1 LHEVDLSTTVI
12 EPAEIEESSIVE
24 RWYVVI
30 VMCLVYAVNI
40 ADRYVVSTVLEPIRL
55 DLVLTDAGV
64 GFLTG
69 VPLGLFYVAFG
80 IPMSWLADRRNRRN
94 ILVTSLI
101 VWSGFTAVC
110 GLSRTYWQFLAAR
123 IGVGIGETGGTPP
136 ANSIIADYFPA
147 DRRPMALG
155 VFALGAPIGAWLGAN
170 VAGAIANAY
179 GWRATFLAL
188 GIPGVLMGALIYLTI
203 REPQRGR
210 LDAVADTGAPPLLES
225 LRFLWRQKAAF
236 HVVMAS
242 GVCALWG
249 WGLIWFTPAFLMRS
263 YHLDVGEAGAVTGNI
278 HLVGGIVATAVTAW
292 ILSRPR
298 MADPRRVV
306 WLLAVGVGLATIPSF
321 IAYWTQSLWVAKCM
335 FWLFI
340 PAIYFYIGPCMG
352 LMQNL
357 APPRMRAMFTAWSLV
372 VGNVFNLI
380 IAPQGVGL
388 LSDWFAGS
396 RGADAHSLRLALLVL
411 APTGFWAVYHF
422 CMAARTV
429 VADQARATGYL
440 AASISP

>member
-1 LHEVDLSTTVI
+1 MNDAVGSRAASLT
-12 EPAEIEESSIVE
+12 E
-24 RWYVVI
+24 RWYVVV

-55 DLVLTDAGV
+55 ELKLSDGGV

-69 VPLGLFYVAFG
+69 VPLGLFYVSFG

-94 ILVTSLI
+94 ILVASLI
-101 VWSGFTAVC
+101 AWSAFTAAC
-110 GLSRTYWQFLAAR
+110 GLARNYWQFLAGR
-123 IGVGIGETGGTPP
+123 IGVGVGEAGGTPP
-136 ANSIIADYFPA
+136 ANSIIADHFPV

-170 VAGAIANAY
+170 VAGAVAHAY
-179 GWRATFLAL
+179 GWRAAFLAL
-188 GIPGVLMGALIYLTI
+188 GVPGVIMGALIYMTI

-210 LDAVADTGAPPLLES
+210 MDAGSVADAPSLLES
-225 LRFLWRQKAAF
+225 LRYLWRQKAAF
-236 HVVMAS
+236 HVVMGT

-249 WGLIWFTPAFLMRS
+249 WGLIWFTPAFLMRA
-263 YHLDVGEAGAVTGNI
+263 YGLDVGEAGAVTGNI
-278 HLVGGIVATAVTAW
+278 HLVGGILATAGTAW
-292 ILSRPR
+292 ILSRPA

-306 WLLAVGVGLATIPSF
+306 WLLALGVGLATVPSF
-321 IAYWTQSLWVAKCM
+321 LAYWTHSLATARSM

-340 PAIYFYIGPCMG
+340 PAIYFYIGPAMG

-357 APPRMRAMFTAWSLV
+357 APPRTRAMFTAWSLV

-388 LSDWFAGS
+388 LSDWFAGKA
-396 RGADAHSLRLALLVL
+396 GPDAHSLRLALLVL
-411 APTGFWAVYHF
+411 APTGLWAVFHF
-422 CMAARTV
+422 LMASKTIL
-429 VADQARATGYL
+429 ADQARATGHIVT
-440 AASISP
+440 AAHPGGVPA

>member
-1 LHEVDLSTTVI
+1 MSSTVVET
-12 EPAEIEESSIVE
+12 AEMQAASLAE

-30 VMCLVYAVNI
+30 VMCLVYAVSI

-55 DLVLTDAGV
+55 DLKLSDAGV

-69 VPLGLFYVAFG
+69 IPLGLFYVAFG

-94 ILVTSLI
+94 ILVISLI
-101 VWSGFTAVC
+101 VWSGFTALC
-110 GLSRTYWQFLAAR
+110 GISRNYWQFLAAR
-123 IGVGIGETGGTPP
+123 VGVGIGETGGTPP
-136 ANSIIADYFPA
+136 ANSIIADHFPA
-147 DRRPMALG
+147 ERRPMALG

-170 VAGAIANAY
+170 VAGAVADTY
-179 GWRATFLAL
+179 GWRAAFLAL
-188 GIPGVLMGALIYLTI
+188 GVPGVLMGTLIYATI
-203 REPQRGR
+203 REPKHGR
-210 LDAVADTGAPPLLES
+210 LDPVAAEAPPLLES

-249 WGLIWFTPAFLMRS
+249 WGLIWFTPAFLMRT
-263 YHLDVGEAGAVTGNI
+263 YHLNVAQAGAITGNI
-278 HLVGGIVATAVTAW
+278 QLVGGIAATALTAW

-306 WLLAVGVGLATIPSF
+306 WLLAIGVGVTTIPSF
-321 IAYWTQSLWVAKCM
+321 VAYWTHSLWVAKCM

-396 RGADAHSLRLALLVL
+396 RGADADSLRLALLVL

-429 VADQARATGYL
+429 VADQARAGGYL
-440 AASISP
+440 GAKVNA

>member
-1 LHEVDLSTTVI
+1 MGGALLSTTVI
-12 EPAEIEESSIVE
+12 DAPPSRAASLAE

-55 DLVLTDAGV
+55 DLKLTDFGA

-69 VPLGLFYVAFG
+69 VPLGLFYVSLG
-80 IPMSWLADRRNRRN
+80 IPMSWLADRKNRRN
-94 ILVTSLI
+94 ILAASLI
-101 VWSGFTAVC
+101 VWSGFTALC
-110 GLSRTYWQFLAAR
+110 GLSRSYWQFLASR
-123 IGVGIGETGGTPP
+123 VGVGIGETGGTPP

-155 VFALGAPIGAWLGAN
+155 VFALGAPIGAWLGADM
-170 VAGAIANAY
+170 AGAVAHAY
-179 GWRATFLAL
+179 GWRAAFLAL
-188 GIPGVLMGALIYLTI
+188 GIPGVVMGTLIYLTI
-203 REPQRGR
+203 REPKRGR
-210 LDAVADTGAPPLLES
+210 LDAVADSGAPPLLES

-236 HVVMAS
+236 HVTMGA

-249 WGLIWFTPAFLMRS
+249 WGLIWFTPTFLMRT
-263 YHLDVGEAGAVTGNI
+263 YGLDVGEAGAVTGHI
-278 HLVGGIVATAVTAW
+278 HLVGGIVATAGTAW
-292 ILSRPR
+292 ILSRPS

-306 WLLAVGVGLATIPSF
+306 WLLAAGVGLATIPSF
-321 IAYWTQSLWVAKCM
+321 IAYWTSSLWIAKSM
-335 FWLFI
+335 FWIFI

-352 LMQNL
+352 LTQNL

-372 VGNVFNLI
+372 TGNVFNLI

-396 RGADAHSLRLALLVL
+396 QGADAHSLRLALLVL

-422 CMAARTV
+422 CMASRTI
-429 VADQARATGYL
+429 VADQKRAIGYVTE
-440 AASISP
+440 IR

>member
-1 LHEVDLSTTVI
+1 MSSTVI
-12 EPAEIEESSIVE
+12 DAAVVRSASMAE

-55 DLVLTDAGV
+55 DLKLTDAGV

-94 ILVTSLI
+94 ILSASLI

-110 GLSRTYWQFLAAR
+110 GLSSNYLQFLVAR

-136 ANSIIADYFPA
+136 ANSIIADHFPA
-147 DRRPMALG
+147 GRRPMALG

-170 VAGAIANAY
+170 VAGAIANVY
-179 GWRATFLAL
+179 GWRAAFLAL
-188 GIPGVLMGALIYLTI
+188 GVPGVIMGILIVGTI
-203 REPQRGR
+203 REPRRGR
-210 LDAVADTGAPPLLES
+210 FDAVADAGAPPLLES

-263 YHLDVGEAGAVTGNI
+263 YHLDVGAAGAITGNI
-278 HLVGGIVATAVTAW
+278 HLVGGIGATAMTAW
-292 ILSRPR
+292 ILSRAP

-306 WLLAVGVGLATIPSF
+306 WLLAAGVGVTTIPSF
-321 IAYWTQSLWVAKCM
+321 LAYWTHSLEMAKSM

-380 IAPQGVGL
+380 VAPEVVGL
-388 LSDWFAGS
+388 LSDGFAGS
-396 RGADAHSLRLALLVL
+396 GGADAHSLRLALLVL

-422 CMAARTV
+422 CMAAKTI
-429 VADQARATGYL
+429 VADQERATGYL
-440 AASISP
+440 AGDGQA

>member
-1 LHEVDLSTTVI
+1 MICLPTTAWWYSSKSLVEVI
-12 EPAEIEESSIVE
+12 E
-24 RWYVVI
+24 RWYVLI
-30 VMCLVYAVNI
+30 VMCLVYAVSI
-40 ADRYVVSTVLEPIRL
+40 ADRYVVSTVLEPIRV
-55 DLVLTDAGV
+55 DLNLTDGGV

-69 VPLGLFYVAFG
+69 VPLGFFYVFFG

-94 ILVTSLI
+94 ILAASMI
-101 VWSGFTAVC
+101 VWSGFTSLC
-110 GLSRTYWQFLAAR
+110 GVSRSYWQFLTAR

-155 VFALGAPIGAWLGAN
+155 VFALGAPIGAWLGADL
-170 VAGAIANAY
+170 AGAVAHAY
-179 GWRATFLAL
+179 GWRAAFLAL
-188 GIPGVLMGALIYLTI
+188 GLPGLVLGAVIYSTI
-203 REPQRGR
+203 REPARGR
-210 LDAVADTGAPPLLES
+210 MDAVVDAAAPPLLES
-225 LRFLWRQKAAF
+225 LRFLWRQRAAF
-236 HVVMAS
+236 HVVMGS

-249 WGLIWFTPAFLMRS
+249 WGLVWFTPTFLIRS
-263 YHLDVGEAGAVTGNI
+263 YHLNVAEAGAVTGRI
-278 HLVGGIVATAVTAW
+278 HLLGGIAATAGTAW
-292 ILSRPR
+292 ILSRPC
-298 MADPRRVV
+298 MGDPRRVV
-306 WLLAVGVGLATIPSF
+306 WLLGAGVGLATVPSF
-321 IAYWTQSLWVAKCM
+321 IAYWTHSLWVAQLM
-335 FWLFI
+335 FWMFI

-396 RGADAHSLRLALLVL
+396 GAADARSLRLALLVL

-422 CMAARTV
+422 YLAGRTI
-429 VADQARATGYL
+429 VADQLLAVGYVRQ
-440 AASISP
+440 AA

>member
-1 LHEVDLSTTVI
+1 MSTIVVDASQSRAST
-12 EPAEIEESSIVE
+12 AVE

-30 VMCLVYAVNI
+30 VMCLVYAVSI

-55 DLVLTDAGV
+55 DLQLTDAGV

-69 VPLGLFYVAFG
+69 VPLGLFYVSFG
-80 IPMSWLADRRNRRN
+80 IPMSWLADRKNRRN
-94 ILVTSLI
+94 ILAASLML
-101 VWSGFTAVC
+101 WSGFTALC
-110 GLSRTYWQFLAAR
+110 GLSRNYWQFLAAR
-123 IGVGIGETGGTPP
+123 IAVGIGETGGTPP
-136 ANSIIADYFPA
+136 ANSIIADHFPA

-155 VFALGAPIGAWLGAN
+155 VFALGAPIGAWLGADM
-170 VAGAIANAY
+170 AGAVAHAY
-179 GWRATFLAL
+179 GWRAAFLAL
-188 GIPGVLMGALIYLTI
+188 GIPGVIMGTVIYLTI
-203 REPQRGR
+203 REPARGR

-236 HVVMAS
+236 HVVMGS

-249 WGLIWFTPAFLMRS
+249 WGLVWFTPTFLMRT
-263 YHLDVGEAGAVTGNI
+263 YNLNVGEAGAVTGHI
-278 HLVGGIVATAVTAW
+278 HLVGGIVATAGTAW
-292 ILSRPR
+292 ILSRPS
-298 MADPRRVV
+298 MADPRRVL
-306 WLLAVGVGLATIPSF
+306 WLLAAGVGLTTIPSF
-321 IAYWTQSLWVAKCM
+321 VAYWTQSLWIAKSM
-335 FWLFI
+335 FWIFI

-396 RGADAHSLRLALLVL
+396 RGADAGSLRLALLVL
-411 APTGFWAVYHF
+411 APTGFWAAYHF
-422 CMAARTV
+422 CMAGRTV
-429 VADQARATGYL
+429 VADQKRAIGYVTTV
-440 AASISP
+440 

>member
-1 LHEVDLSTTVI
+1 MSTIVVDASQSRAST
-12 EPAEIEESSIVE
+12 AVE

-30 VMCLVYAVNI
+30 VMCLVYAVSI

-55 DLVLTDAGV
+55 DLQLTDAGV

-69 VPLGLFYVAFG
+69 VPLGLFYVSFG
-80 IPMSWLADRRNRRN
+80 IPMSWLADRKNRRN
-94 ILVTSLI
+94 ILAASLI
-101 VWSGFTAVC
+101 LWSGFTALC
-110 GLSRTYWQFLAAR
+110 GLSRNYWQFLAAR
-123 IGVGIGETGGTPP
+123 IAVGIGETGGTPP
-136 ANSIIADYFPA
+136 ANSIIADHFPA

-155 VFALGAPIGAWLGAN
+155 VFALGAPIGAWLGADM
-170 VAGAIANAY
+170 AGAVAHAY
-179 GWRATFLAL
+179 GWRAAFLAL
-188 GIPGVLMGALIYLTI
+188 GIPGVIMGTVIYLTI
-203 REPQRGR
+203 REPARGR

-236 HVVMAS
+236 HVVMGS

-249 WGLIWFTPAFLMRS
+249 WGLVWFTPTFLMRT
-263 YHLDVGEAGAVTGNI
+263 YNLNVGEAGAVTGHI
-278 HLVGGIVATAVTAW
+278 HLVGGIVATAGTAW
-292 ILSRPR
+292 ILSRPS
-298 MADPRRVV
+298 MADPRRVL
-306 WLLAVGVGLATIPSF
+306 WLLAAGVGLTTIPSF
-321 IAYWTQSLWVAKCM
+321 VAYWTQSLWIAKSM
-335 FWLFI
+335 FWIFI

-396 RGADAHSLRLALLVL
+396 RGADAGSLRLALMVL
-411 APTGFWAVYHF
+411 APTGFWAAYHF
-422 CMAARTV
+422 CMAGRTV
-429 VADQARATGYL
+429 VADQKRAIGYVTTV
-440 AASISP
+440 